1 MKLNLSSKL
10 TALALLFVIVMQSNA
25 QQTQSCYTIPDL
37 DGYKKAYKINQN
49 GALGYKEFYKLYK
62 DQYVDS
68 AYYIANSLKSLAKVP
83 AKWRLTDQAGVAVP
97 YCGSLSELNSN
108 NGIGNPDEN
117 MFLQSGGYNN
127 LEADRFFGKKGIF
140 GLGVLGGYAFYRVDK
155 DALNKKYAKYQQT
168 AGVNSAGVV
177 TRSKPYEVFSLLV
190 GPVATFGLGKKLNL
204 DLTAK
209 AGPTHNDVAYAGQ
222 DSKTTS
228 ALAPNG
234 TSVQN
239 YEVIH
244 RTQPTDKR
252 WSLGGN
258 LGARLMYKLNERWGL
273 GLNANAFSARK
284 VEYEVM
290 DPISTGNGYRVQS
303 TRWNR
308 TQSNFNAGLAVQHIW
323 PNIKK
328 PVYVPLVR
336 LDPPVANAVAVAPSL
351 QQPCNQV
358 FSANKFNNEITWISN
373 DNLEDKANEQF
384 IVKLFKVP
392 GKEPILVKTVK
403 GTSLKLDSPLL
414 APSDI
419 CASDEYYYTIHA
431 VKGSSFSE
439 LVTCSFKIKNEN
451 ADGAK
456 CGNCPE
462 AVTAGPAAS
471 PVYLTRILGNESY
484 TRQIIKYDE
493 GKGCK
498 CPIDTLT
505 KSGSRLVEYFKQYT
519 NNDQLNNWP
528 SSLPIP
534 RKASSFIYEVR
545 EVFEPG
551 AETASGKGGTV
562 TRYRMSVDRRTREV
576 TLTPI
581 SSGSSRKRKR

>member
-10 TALALLFVIVMQSNA
+10 SALALLFVVIMQSNA

-68 AYYIANSLKSLAKVP
+68 AYYIANSLKNLAKVP
-83 AKWRLTDQAGVAVP
+83 AKWRLTDQAGLAFP
-97 YCGSLSELNSN
+97 YCGSLSDANKN
-108 NGIGNPDEN
+108 NAIGNADEN
-117 MFLQSGGYNN
+117 MFLQMGAYNN

-140 GLGVLGGYAFYRVDK
+140 GLGLLGGYSFYRVDK
-155 DALNKKYAKYQQT
+155 DAFNKKYANYQSIVGANAANVISRT
-168 AGVNSAGVV
+168 
-177 TRSKPYEVFSLLV
+177 KPYEVFYLLA
-190 GPVATFGLGKKLNL
+190 GPVATIGLGKKLNL
-204 DLTAK
+204 DLTVK

-222 DSKTTS
+222 DLRKSIS
-228 ALAPNG
+228 NAPNG
-234 TSVQN
+234 TPVEN
-239 YEVIH
+239 FEVIH

-258 LGARLMYKLNERWGL
+258 LGARLMYKLSERWGL

-284 VEYEVM
+284 VQYEVM
-290 DPISTGNGYRVQS
+290 DPISTGNNYRIQS

-323 PNIKK
+323 PNVKK

-358 FSANKFNNEITWISN
+358 FSANKFNNEFTWLSN
-373 DNLEDKANEQF
+373 DNMEDKANEQF
-384 IVKLFKVP
+384 IFKLYKVP

-403 GTSLKLDSPLL
+403 GNSLRLDSPLL
-414 APSDI
+414 APSDV
-419 CASDEYYYTIHA
+419 CSSDEYYYTIHA

-462 AVTAGPAAS
+462 VAPVAAAT
-471 PVYLTRILGNESY
+471 PVYLTRILGNENF

-505 KSGSRLVEYFKQYT
+505 KSGTRLIEYFKQYT
-519 NNDQLNNWP
+519 NNDQLSSWP
-528 SSLPIP
+528 SGLPIP

-551 AETASGKGGTV
+551 AETASGKGGAV
-562 TRYRMSVDRRTREV
+562 TRYRMAVDRKTREV

-581 SSGSSRKRKR
+581 SSGGTKRRKK